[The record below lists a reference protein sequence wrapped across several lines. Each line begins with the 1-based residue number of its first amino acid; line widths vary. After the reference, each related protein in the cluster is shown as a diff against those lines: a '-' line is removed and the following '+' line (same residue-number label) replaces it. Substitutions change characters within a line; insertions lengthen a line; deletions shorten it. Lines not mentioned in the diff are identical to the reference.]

1 MQSHRLAHARRAA
14 FATSVLTF
22 ALAGPVAAQATTD
35 TAYHSMQ
42 ARGAMTMGVDQET
55 SSHGFQSLPDGGRIV
70 FIRKVDDT
78 AGVRKIRAHLHDMQ
92 RAFGSGDFSMPMF
105 IHMKTVPGV
114 QEMADRH
121 AHITYIET
129 DRPNGGELRITTKD
143 SVAIEAIHRFLAF
156 QREEHHAGSTP

>member
-1 MQSHRLAHARRAA
+1 MRSLHDAR
-14 FATSVLTF
+14 TCLL
-22 ALAGPVAAQATTD
+22 ALATIAGVTPLALAAQHPAD
-35 TAYHSMQ
+35 PAYHSMQ
-42 ARGAMTMGVDQET
+42 MRGAMTMGVDQET

-78 AGVRKIRAHLHDMQ
+78 AGVTKIRAHLRDMQ

-114 QEMADRH
+114 KEMADRRS
-121 AHITYIET
+121 HITYTET
-129 DRPNGGELRITTKD
+129 DLPNGGELRIKTTD
-143 SVAIEAIHRFLAF
+143 PTAIDAVHRFLAF

>member
-1 MQSHRLAHARRAA
+1 MQSQHVTHTCLAAIVALVLAAPHA
-14 FATSVLTF
+14 
-22 ALAGPVAAQATTD
+22 VAAQQTAD

-55 SSHGFQSLPDGGRIV
+55 SSHGFQSLPDGGRITFV
-70 FIRKVDDT
+70 RKVDDT
-78 AGVRKIRAHLHDMQ
+78 AGVRKIRSHLHEMQ

-114 QEMADRH
+114 KEMADRR
-121 AHITYIET
+121 AHIAYTET
-129 DRPNGGELRITTKD
+129 DLPNGGELRIKTAD
-143 SVAIEAIHRFLAF
+143 PVAIDAIHRFLAF